1 MNIVS
6 NIKLSKEE
14 VLRLLNRFDDSSDAP
29 LHQGLDFES
38 YSEKLSEH
46 AWFVIAEEGGAQI
59 GFIAYYLNDEGKFGY
74 VPQVVVHREGRHQ
87 GIGHK
92 MFEGLYEVLKD
103 RNFHTLKL
111 EVLKSNQNARRF
123 YEREGFGEIEDH
135 CERVLLEKS
144 L

>member
-38 YSEKLSEH
+38 YSEKLCKH
-46 AWFVIAEEGGAQI
+46 AWFVIAEEEDAQI

-74 VPQVVVHREGRHQ
+74 VPQVIVHRDGRHQ

-92 MFEGLYEVLKD
+92 MFECLYGVLKNRD
-103 RNFHTLKL
+103 FHMLKL

>member
-29 LHQGLDFES
+29 LHEGLDFDS
-38 YSEKLSEH
+38 YSEKLNEY
-46 AWFVIAEEGGAQI
+46 ARFVIAYEKEAQM

-74 VPQVVVHREGRHQ
+74 VPQVVVHRDGRHQ

-92 MFEGLYEVLKD
+92 MFGALYEVLKD
-103 RNFHTLKL
+103 KAFHALKL

-123 YEREGFGEIEDH
+123 YEREGFGVIEDH
-135 CERVLLEKS
+135 SERILLEKS